1 MRTLITLTTLTLA
14 STPALAH
21 PGHGTLEA
29 SSMWHH
35 LIEHS
40 PPILAAIA
48 GLLLIGGMWRRRQ
61 RR

>member
-1 MRTLITLTTLTLA
+1 MPAVITLPALALA

-21 PGHGTLEA
+21 PGHGTVEA

-35 LIEHS
+35 LVEHS
-40 PPILAAIA
+40 PPILAVIA
-48 GLLLIGGMWRRRQ
+48 GLVVVGGMWRRRQ